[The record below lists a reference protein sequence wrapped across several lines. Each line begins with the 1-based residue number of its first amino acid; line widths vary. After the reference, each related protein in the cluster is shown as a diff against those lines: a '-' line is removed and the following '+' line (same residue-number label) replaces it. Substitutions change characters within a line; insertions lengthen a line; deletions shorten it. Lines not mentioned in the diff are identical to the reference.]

1 MVKMPNKAK
10 YDYGGR
16 NVPVNDAARIMGKSP
31 QFIRI
36 GLQRGI
42 LPFGVALKTEDSNQQ
57 YDYYISPK
65 QFAEYTGYKFDD
77 ITSTEGSIVT
87 ANMLTTVNKEVSER

>member
-1 MVKMPNKAK
+1 MPDNAT

-42 LPFGVALKTEDSNQQ
+42 LPFGVALKTNDSNQQ

-65 QFAEYTGYKFDD
+65 QFAEYTGYQFEDVE
-77 ITSTEGSIVT
+77 STEGSIVT
-87 ANMLTTVNKEVSER
+87 ANMLTTVNKEVSA

>member
-1 MVKMPNKAK
+1 MVKMPDKAMF
-10 YDYGGR
+10 DYGGR

-42 LPFGVALKTEDSNQQ
+42 LPFGVALKTDDDAVAIAAPSNH
-57 YDYYISPK
+57 IR
-65 QFAEYTGYKFDD
+65 
-77 ITSTEGSIVT
+77 TSE
-87 ANMLTTVNKEVSER
+87 

>member
-1 MVKMPNKAK
+1 MSDKAMH
-10 YDYGGR
+10 DYGGR
-16 NVPVNDAARIMGKSP
+16 NISVNDASRIMGKSP

-42 LPFGVALKTEDSNQQ
+42 LPFGVALKTNDSNQQ

-65 QFAEYTGYKFDD
+65 QFAEYTGYQFDD
-77 ITSTEGSIVT
+77 VTSTEDSIVT
-87 ANMLTTVNKEVSER
+87 ANMLTEVKKEVST

>member
-1 MVKMPNKAK
+1 MPDKAML
-10 YDYGGR
+10 DYGGR

-36 GLQRGI
+36 GFQRGI
-42 LPFGVALKTEDSNQQ
+42 LPFGIALKTEDGNQQ

-65 QFAEYTGYKFDD
+65 QFAEYTGYQFDAD
-77 ITSTEGSIVT
+77 ESTEDPIVT
-87 ANMLTTVNKEVSER
+87 ANMLTTENEEVLER

>member
-1 MVKMPNKAK
+1 MPDKAK
-10 YDYGGR
+10 SGR
-16 NVPVNDAARIMGKSP
+16 HVPVNDAARIMGKSP

-65 QFAEYTGYKFDD
+65 QFAEYTGYQFEDV
-77 ITSTEGSIVT
+77 TSTEGSMVT
-87 ANMLTTVNKEVSER
+87 AKTLTSVNKEAST